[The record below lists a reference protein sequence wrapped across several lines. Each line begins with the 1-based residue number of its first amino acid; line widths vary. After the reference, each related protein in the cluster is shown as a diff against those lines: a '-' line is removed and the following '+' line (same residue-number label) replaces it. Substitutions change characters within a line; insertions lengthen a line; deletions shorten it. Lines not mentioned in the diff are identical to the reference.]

1 MKSLPKRSYA
11 GAALFLLC
19 GFGWCGAVPLRAAE
33 VASETVVVSTL
44 DVRSDASRVTCV
56 QLQSTARLDYNVSKP
71 EPRLVSID
79 LYGADTS
86 ALQPEY
92 RAEQGLV
99 ASVAV
104 KAGLVGEATA
114 RLDITLREDC
124 HVRSYLRNDAK
135 TLVIEFEPLSP
146 AAAGGDSGGYAIG
159 HTGNWSFRCWR
170 SGVRSHAAG
179 CFQQSWCGTD
189 GQGYGC
195 QVADASVGDVV
206 TS

>member
-146 AAAGGDSGGYAIG
+146 AAAGRQRRVR
-159 HTGNWSFRCWR
+159 H
-170 SGVRSHAAG
+170 RSHRQLVIQMLAQRRPLPRSRLFSAKLVRHG
-179 CFQQSWCGTD
+179 RPRLRVPGR
-189 GQGYGC
+189 
-195 QVADASVGDVV
+195 
-206 TS
+206 